1 MRVLITGSEGFIGK
15 NLAVRLREAGRHEV
29 LSFVRGQDIHTL
41 RHLLAQADAVVHLAG
56 ENRPAEV
63 GAFDAV
69 NTGLTEIICKSLTRL
84 NSSIPVLFSS
94 STQAAIDNP
103 YGRSKLAAERVLQAL
118 VRDGGNPV
126 AVYRLPGVFGKWS
139 KPNYNSVVATFCYNL
154 SRGLPIQV
162 SNPDA
167 PLSLVYIDDV
177 ISSIV
182 RQLEEGILGYSTVQV
197 EPVYK
202 LSVGELASIVRGF
215 EAARGALFTER
226 VGAGLVRAL
235 YATYISYLPVDRFSY
250 PVPQHSDPR
259 GTFVEMIKTAD
270 SGQFS
275 FFTAH
280 PGVTRGGHYH
290 HTKTEK
296 FLVIKGEAL
305 FKFRNLVTDERVE
318 VRTSGESPQI
328 VDTIPGWVHDIT
340 NVGEQEMIVMLW
352 ANEVFDR
359 SNPDTVAGRV

>member
-1 MRVLITGSEGFIGK
+1 MKVLITGSEGFIGK
-15 NLAVRLREAGRHEV
+15 NLAVRLRESGCHEI
-29 LSFVRGQDIHTL
+29 LPFVRGQDIQIL
-41 RHLLAQADAVVHLAG
+41 RDLLAQADAVIHLAG
-56 ENRPAEV
+56 ENRPADV
-63 GAFDAV
+63 GSFETV
-69 NTGLTEIICKSLTRL
+69 NTGLTETICRL
-84 NSSIPVLFSS
+84 LMQLKRSVPVLFSS
-94 STQAAIDNP
+94 STQAALDNP

-118 VRDGGNPV
+118 SRDGGNPV
-126 AVYRLPGVFGKWS
+126 VVYRLPGVFGKWS

-162 SNPDA
+162 NNPDA

-182 RQLEEGILGYSTVQV
+182 RQLAGGMSGYSTVEV
-197 EPVYK
+197 EPAYK

-215 EAARGALFTER
+215 ETARGTLFTER
-226 VGAGLVRAL
+226 VGVGLVRAL

-259 GTFVEMIKTAD
+259 GTFVEMLKTAD
-270 SGQFS
+270 SGQVS

-318 VRTSGESPQI
+318 VRTRSETPQI